1 MKVCI
6 ISTAYNRHPV
16 IISSLICQT
25 HQDWELHIIHDGQN
39 DNYREWVNSYKDK
52 RIIYSENIPRQVNYG
67 HPIRQ
72 KALQDIKNNIYGT
85 DCNYIVITNEDNY
98 FVPTYLQKMIEG
110 FKEDIVA
117 TYCSM
122 LYNQIDYN
130 IMNCTLQLGNI
141 DCSCVMVRKD
151 VACDVGWRSMEHS
164 SDWIYFSDII
174 QKYGADKWIK
184 VGGYLIVHN

>member
-1 MKVCI
+1 
-6 ISTAYNRHPV
+6 
-16 IISSLICQT
+16 
-25 HQDWELHIIHDGQN
+25 
-39 DNYREWVNSYKDK
+39 
-52 RIIYSENIPRQVNYG
+52 
-67 HPIRQ
+67 
-72 KALQDIKNNIYGT
+72 
-85 DCNYIVITNEDNY
+85 
-98 FVPTYLQKMIEG
+98 
-110 FKEDIVA
+110 
-117 TYCSM
+117 M